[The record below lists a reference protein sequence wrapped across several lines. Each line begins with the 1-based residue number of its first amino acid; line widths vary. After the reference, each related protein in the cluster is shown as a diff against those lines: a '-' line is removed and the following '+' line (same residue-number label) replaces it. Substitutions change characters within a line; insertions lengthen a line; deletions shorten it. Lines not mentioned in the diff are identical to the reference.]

1 MSELEEKIGKTLEKI
16 REFLKADGG
25 DIELVELEEDEGIVK
40 VKFKGACAGCPFSHM
55 TLKNFV
61 EAYLKKNVE
70 GIQRVESV

>member
-1 MSELEEKIGKTLEKI
+1 MEDKVEKNLGKI
-16 REFLKADGG
+16 REVLKADGG
-25 DIELVELEEDEGIVK
+25 DIELVEIDEGIVK
-40 VKFKGACAGCPFSHM
+40 VRLEGACSRCPFSQM

>member
-1 MSELEEKIGKTLEKI
+1 MGENVEKTLGKI
-16 REFLKADGG
+16 REVLKADGG
-25 DIELVELEEDEGIVK
+25 DIELVGIDEVGGIVK
-40 VKFKGACAGCPFSHM
+40 VKFKGACAGCPFAHM